1 MKTISTALEI
11 VEAARVSAD
20 VFGGDSSDLDTRRAA
35 KRRFHRLAS
44 AIHPDRAKPEDR
56 VRYSAATSR
65 LNELYRSWAAEFEPA
80 DSRPVYVGERG
91 EYTLGGL
98 VARGSV
104 ANLYRSDAGVV
115 LKIPRNPRANS
126 MIEAE
131 RNVLTDIEN
140 SCEAGWAVSY
150 FPRLIDQITHVG
162 SGTRRQID
170 VLDDLTEGFVSLAEV
185 REAYPGGLDPRDWAW
200 MHRRLLRALAAAH
213 ATGWVHTAITAENVL
228 IEPDRHGVVLV
239 GWSFATRTGSRPV
252 ATIGSDR
259 DSYPP
264 ELGEGASPAWDV
276 YMAHHL
282 MLRMLGEQT
291 HERMKAFADGCM
303 QDNPRLRPDAV
314 DLLGEFDELLDLLYG
329 QRTFRPF
336 AVPSTKGQ

>member
-1 MKTISTALEI
+1 MTTTSNALET
-11 VEAARVSAD
+11 VETAKVSTD
-20 VFGGDSSDLDTRRAA
+20 VFGGVSNDLDSRRAA

-44 AIHPDRAKPEDR
+44 AIHPDRVKPEDR
-56 VRYSAATSR
+56 VRYSAAASR
-65 LNELYRSWAAEFEPA
+65 LNELYRSWTAESEPA
-80 DSRPVYVGERG
+80 DSRPAYIGERG
-91 EYTLGGL
+91 EYALGGL

-140 SCEAGWAVSY
+140 SSDAGWVAPY
-150 FPRLIDQITHVG
+150 FPRLIDRITHVD

-170 VLDDLTEGFVSLAEV
+170 VLDDLTEGFVSLADV
-185 REAYPGGLDPRDWAW
+185 RAAYPGGLDPRDWAW

-213 ATGWVHTAITAENVL
+213 AIGWVHTAITADNVL

-239 GWSFATRTGSRPV
+239 GWSFATRAGSRPV

-259 DSYPP
+259 DSYPT
-264 ELGEGASPAWDV
+264 ELGEAASSAWDI
-276 YMAHHL
+276 YMAHRL

-291 HERMKAFADGCM
+291 HERMKAFASGCM
-303 QDNPRLRPDAV
+303 QDNPRLRPDAI

-329 QRTFRPF
+329 QRIFRPF

>member
-1 MKTISTALEI
+1 MKTTSTALET
-11 VEAARVSAD
+11 VEAAKVSAD
-20 VFGGDSSDLDTRRAA
+20 VFGGVSSDPGTRRAA

-44 AIHPDRAKPEDR
+44 AIHPDRARPEDR

-65 LNELYRSWAAEFEPA
+65 LNELYRSWTAEFKPA
-80 DSRPVYVGERG
+80 DSRPVYVGDRG
-91 EYTLGGL
+91 EYALGGL

-131 RNVLTDIEN
+131 RNALTDIEN
-140 SCEAGWAVSY
+140 SSDAGWAAPY
-150 FPRLIDQITHVG
+150 FPRLIDRITHVDA
-162 SGTRRQID
+162 GTRRQID
-170 VLDDLTEGFVSLAEV
+170 VLDDLTEGFVSLADV
-185 REAYPGGLDPRDWAW
+185 RAAYPGGLDPPDWAW

-213 ATGWVHTAITAENVL
+213 ATGWVHTAITADNVL

-239 GWSFATRTGSRPV
+239 GWSFATRAGSRLL

-264 ELGEGASPAWDV
+264 ERGEAASSAWDI
-276 YMAHHL
+276 YMAHRL

-291 HERMKAFADGCM
+291 HERMKAFAGGCM
-303 QDNPRLRPDAV
+303 QDNPRLRPDAI

>member
-1 MKTISTALEI
+1 MKTTRTALET
-11 VEAARVSAD
+11 VETAKVSAD
-20 VFGGDSSDLDTRRAA
+20 VFGGVPSDLDSRRAA

-44 AIHPDRAKPEDR
+44 VIHPDRAKPEDR

-65 LNELYRSWAAEFEPA
+65 LNELYRSWSAEFESA

-91 EYTLGGL
+91 EYSLGGL

-140 SCEAGWAVSY
+140 SCEAGWAAPY
-150 FPRLIDQITHVG
+150 FPRLIDRITHVDAG
-162 SGTRRQID
+162 ARRQID
-170 VLDDLTEGFVSLAEV
+170 VLDDLTEGFVSLADV

-213 ATGWVHTAITAENVL
+213 TTGWVHTAITAENVL

-239 GWSFATRTGSRPV
+239 GWSFATRTGNRPV

-259 DSYPP
+259 DSYPT
-264 ELGEGASPAWDV
+264 EVGETASPAWDV
-276 YMAHHL
+276 YMAHRL
-282 MLRMLGEQT
+282 MLRMLGEQA
-291 HERMKAFADGCM
+291 HERMKAFARGCL

-314 DLLGEFDELLDLLYG
+314 DLLDEFDELLDLLYG
-329 QRTFRPF
+329 RRTFRPF